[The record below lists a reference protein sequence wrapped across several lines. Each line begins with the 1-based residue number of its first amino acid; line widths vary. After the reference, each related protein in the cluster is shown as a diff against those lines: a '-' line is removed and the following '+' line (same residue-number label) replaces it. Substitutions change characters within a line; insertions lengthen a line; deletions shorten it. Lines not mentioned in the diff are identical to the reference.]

1 MDDKY
6 EMPISLNTKAVP
18 HKDNKVFIFAV
29 NKKAEVKPYLDPT
42 RLL

>member
-6 EMPISLNTKAVP
+6 EMPIPLNTKAVP
-18 HKDNKVFIFAV
+18 HKDNKVFIFAA